1 MDARG
6 KNQLQEIAKTN
17 NQVSYIID
25 DDDVADFINRFQQ
38 IDKKEYLEVIAGMR
52 IWMSFLAANRIQND
66 RYESRT
72 RR

>member
-1 MDARG
+1 MDASG
-6 KNQLQEIAKTN
+6 KIQLQEIAKTN

-52 IWMSFLAANRIQND
+52 IWMSFF
-66 RYESRT
+66 SG
-72 RR
+72 

>member
-1 MDARG
+1 MISKLKQIKKWTRG
-6 KNQLQEIAKTN
+6 EKIQLQEIAKTN

-52 IWMSFLAANRIQND
+52 IWMSFF
-66 RYESRT
+66 SG
-72 RR
+72 